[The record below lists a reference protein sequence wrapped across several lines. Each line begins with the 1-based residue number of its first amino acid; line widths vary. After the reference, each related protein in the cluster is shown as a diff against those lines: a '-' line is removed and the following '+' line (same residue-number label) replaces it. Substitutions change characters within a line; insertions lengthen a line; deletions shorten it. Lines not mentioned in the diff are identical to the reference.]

1 MLQGARRRA
10 LAALLKRRKRQ
21 SEEPDSAEVHFRGKS
36 QEEFQV

>member
-1 MLQGARRRA
+1 MPRA
-10 LAALLKRRKRQ
+10 LAKGPLAAPFNRRKRQ